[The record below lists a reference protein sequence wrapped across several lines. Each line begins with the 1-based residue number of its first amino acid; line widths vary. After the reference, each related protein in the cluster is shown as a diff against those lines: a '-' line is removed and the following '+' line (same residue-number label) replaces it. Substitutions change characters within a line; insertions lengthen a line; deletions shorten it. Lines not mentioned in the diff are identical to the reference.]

1 MTAVLECDNLTAGY
15 NGKPVVRGFSLTLGE
30 GEILGL
36 LGPNGAGKTTLL
48 MTLSGFLPAIG
59 GSLTLNGDSIS
70 KTRATARARLGLI
83 LVPDDRAL
91 FTTMTVKDNLM
102 LATRKG
108 GLAISDALEYFPQ
121 LSSRLKVAAGMLS
134 GGEQQMLAIARALIQ
149 RPRALLIDELSMG
162 LAPVI
167 VEQLLPTIRKFAT
180 ETATSVILV
189 EQHVQLALEVADRA
203 VVLVHGHTVLEDDSA
218 TLLSDPERLRT
229 AYLSA

>member
-1 MTAVLECDNLTAGY
+1 VTAVLECDNLIAGY
-15 NGKPVVRGFSLTLGE
+15 NGKPIVRGFSLTLGE

-59 GSLTLNGDSIS
+59 GSLTLNGGDIS
-70 KTRATARARLGLI
+70 KTRATARARLGLV

-91 FTTMTVKDNLM
+91 FTAMTVKDNLM

-108 GLAISDALEYFPQ
+108 GLTISEALEYFPQ
-121 LSSRLKVAAGMLS
+121 LASRLKVAAGMLS

-149 RPRALLIDELSMG
+149 RPRALLLDELSMG

-167 VEQLLPTIRKFAT
+167 VEQLLPTIRKIAT

-189 EQHVQLALEVADRA
+189 EQHVQMALEVADRA
-203 VVLVHGHTVLEDDSA
+203 VVLVHGHTVLEGDSA

>member
-108 GLAISDALEYFPQ
+108 GLAISEALEYFPQ